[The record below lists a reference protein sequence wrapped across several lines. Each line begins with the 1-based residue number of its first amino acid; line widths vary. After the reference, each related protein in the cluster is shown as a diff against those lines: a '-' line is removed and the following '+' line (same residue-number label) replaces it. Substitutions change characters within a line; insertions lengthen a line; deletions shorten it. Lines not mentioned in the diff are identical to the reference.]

1 MSIGA
6 IIAGILVGLSK
17 AGLKGINVITVTLLA
32 LAFGA
37 KASTGIAVLLLIMG
51 DTMAVIYY
59 KRKCNWSLL
68 LKLLPYVFIGVV
80 IGAFVGHDM
89 PEVIFKK
96 VMAIIIILSAIMM
109 IVSEKYSYE
118 IKDKSTLLSVVLG
131 LLTGITT
138 MIGNLAGAFSNLFF
152 LSMRLS
158 KEAFIGTAAWL
169 FFIINIFKVPF
180 HIFMWQTVHT
190 NSLLIALKI
199 LPFIIIGFIIG
210 LKTVK
215 LFSDKS
221 YRYFIIFMTIVGAV
235 VMLARV

>member
-118 IKDKSTLLSVVLG
+118 ITDKSTLLSVVLG

>member
-6 IIAGILVGLSK
+6 IISGILVGLSK
-17 AGLKGINVITVTLLA
+17 EGLKGINVITVTLLA

-118 IKDKSTLLSVVLG
+118 ITDKSTLLSVVLG

-221 YRYFIIFMTIVGAV
+221 YRYFIIFMTIVGAI
-235 VMLARV
+235 VMLFKV

>member
-1 MSIGA
+1 MSISA

-32 LAFGA
+32 LTFGA

-51 DTMAVIYY
+51 DTMAVLYY

-80 IGAFVGHDM
+80 IGAYVGQDM
-89 PEVIFKK
+89 PEAIFKK

-118 IKDKSTLLSVVLG
+118 IKDKSTLLSVVFG

-180 HIFMWQTVHT
+180 HVIMWETVHT
-190 NSLLIALKI
+190 NSLITAIKL

-210 LKTVK
+210 LKIVA
-215 LFSDKS
+215 LFTDKS

-235 VMLARV
+235 VMLSS

>member
-1 MSIGA
+1 MSMSA
-6 IIAGILVGLSK
+6 MIAGILVGLSK

-118 IKDKSTLLSVVLG
+118 ITDKSTLLSVVLG

>member
-1 MSIGA
+1 MSISA

-80 IGAFVGHDM
+80 IGAYVGQDM
-89 PEVIFKK
+89 PEAIFKK

-118 IKDKSTLLSVVLG
+118 IKDKSTLLSVVFG

-180 HIFMWQTVHT
+180 HVIMWETVHT
-190 NSLLIALKI
+190 NSLITAIKL

-210 LKTVK
+210 LKTVA
-215 LFSDKS
+215 LFTDKS

-235 VMLARV
+235 VMLSS

>member
-1 MSIGA
+1 MSMSA
-6 IIAGILVGLSK
+6 MIAGILVGFSK

-32 LAFGA
+32 LTFGA
-37 KASTGIAVLLLIMG
+37 KASTGIVLLLLIMG
-51 DTMAVIYY
+51 DTMAVLYY

-68 LKLLPYVFIGVV
+68 FKLLPYVVIGVCV
-80 IGAFVGHDM
+80 GAFLGQDM

-96 VMAIIIILSAIMM
+96 VMSIIIIFSAIMM
-109 IVSEKYSYE
+109 IISEKHSYE
-118 IKDKSTLLSVVLG
+118 VTDKSTLLSIILG

-169 FFIINIFKVPF
+169 FFIINIFKIPF
-180 HIFMWQTVHT
+180 HVFMWETVHT
-190 NSLLIALKI
+190 NSLLTAIKI
-199 LPFIIIGFIIG
+199 LPFIALGFVIG
-210 LKTVK
+210 LKTVA
-215 LFSDKS
+215 LFSDKN
-221 YRYFIIFMTIVGAV
+221 YRYFIIVMTIVGAV

>member
-118 IKDKSTLLSVVLG
+118 ITDKSTLLSVVLG

-221 YRYFIIFMTIVGAV
+221 YRYFIIFMTIVGAI
-235 VMLARV
+235 VMLFKV